1 VDILCVDKGTLELA
15 CLHHDPMQNDSPTFP
30 DHDSPESS
38 TDWEALARYLAGE
51 SSAAESERIG
61 LWLREHKADAAFVA
75 ALEKS
80 LTGLASSEQSDIDVD
95 RALASVVERRDSL
108 TRGPATS
115 ARRPPRELRYS
126 RRTASMWR
134 AAAILAAAAAVVVA
148 ARLVLQRD
156 DGDRSPAATTG
167 AGRTFATAVGKR
179 DSLRLPDGGRVV
191 LGPASRLVVAASYG
205 RGTREVE
212 LHGEAY
218 FDVVH
223 DTTRSFVVRA
233 GDVSVRDVGTS
244 FGVRADSGRF
254 VQVVVTSGSVM
265 LRSSA
270 SADSGLLL
278 AAGDVGTVQPD
289 GRVASRH
296 IGATGQYLAW
306 MRDSLVFRDASLTE
320 VSEELRR
327 WYGVVLRVEDP
338 SLAERHLTMTFAGDP
353 IDRVL
358 RVIGLGLG
366 TGIERRGDT
375 AIVHRS
381 TPNSR
386 AQ

>member
-1 VDILCVDKGTLELA
+1 
-15 CLHHDPMQNDSPTFP
+15 MQNDSPTSP

-51 SSAAESERIG
+51 SSGAESERIE
-61 LWLREHKADAAFVA
+61 LWLKAHKADAAFVA
-75 ALEKS
+75 ALQ
-80 LTGLASSEQSDIDVD
+80 TALAGFAPSELSDIDVD
-95 RALASVVERRDSL
+95 RALARVVERRDSISDA
-108 TRGPATS
+108 ATTS
-115 ARRPPRELRYS
+115 VRRPPRDPRHS
-126 RRTASMWR
+126 RRSAPMWR
-134 AAAILAAAAAVVVA
+134 AAALLAAAAAVVVA
-148 ARLVLQRD
+148 ARLVLQRE
-156 DGDRSPAATTG
+156 GSERSPVTTSG
-167 AGRTFATAVGKR
+167 TGRTFATAVGKR

-205 RGTREVE
+205 HGTREVE

-244 FGVRADSGRF
+244 FGVRADGGRF

-265 LRSSA
+265 LRSA
-270 SADSGLLL
+270 TADSGLLL
-278 AAGDVGTVQPD
+278 AAGDVGSVQPD
-289 GRVASRH
+289 GRVTSRH
-296 IGATGQYLAW
+296 IGATEQYLAW
-306 MRDSLVFRDASLTE
+306 MRDSLVFRDASLSE

-327 WYGVVLRVEDP
+327 WYGVVLRVDDS

-366 TGIERRGDT
+366 ADIARRSDT
-375 AIVHRS
+375 AIVRRS
-381 TPNSR
+381 TPGSR

>member
-1 VDILCVDKGTLELA
+1 
-15 CLHHDPMQNDSPTFP
+15 MQSDSPTSP
-30 DHDSPESS
+30 DPGSPNSS
-38 TDWEALARYLAGE
+38 THWEELARYLAGE
-51 SSAAESERIG
+51 SSAEESERIG
-61 LWLREHKADAAFVA
+61 LWLKEHKADAALVA

-80 LTGLASSEQSDIDVD
+80 LAGLASSEHSDIDVD
-95 RALASVVERRDSL
+95 RALVRVRERRDS
-108 TRGPATS
+108 TS
-115 ARRPPRELRYS
+115 DAMTAARRPPRELRYS

-156 DGDRSPAATTG
+156 SGERSPAATAGT
-167 AGRTFATAVGKR
+167 GRTFATAVGKR

-254 VQVVVTSGSVM
+254 VQVVVTAGSVM
-265 LRSSA
+265 LRSA
-270 SADSGLLL
+270 TADSGLVL

-289 GRVASRH
+289 GRVTRRQ

-306 MRDSLVFRDASLTE
+306 MRDSLVFRDASLPE

-327 WYGVVLRVEDP
+327 WYGVVLRVDDP
-338 SLAERHLTMTFAGDP
+338 GLVERHLTMTFAGDP

-366 TGIERRGDT
+366 ADIERRGDT
-375 AIVHRS
+375 AVVHRS
-381 TPNSR
+381 TPSSR

>member
-1 VDILCVDKGTLELA
+1 
-15 CLHHDPMQNDSPTFP
+15 MQNDSPTSP
-30 DHDSPESS
+30 DHDASESS

-61 LWLREHKADAAFVA
+61 QWLKEHKADAALLA
-75 ALEKS
+75 ALDKS
-80 LTGLASSEQSDIDVD
+80 LAGIASTEQADIDVD
-95 RALASVVERRDSL
+95 RALTRVIERRDS
-108 TRGPATS
+108 TSGDPATS
-115 ARRPPRELRYS
+115 ARRLPRELRYS

-156 DGDRSPAATTG
+156 SGERSPVATAG

-179 DSLRLPDGGRVV
+179 DSLRLPDGARVV

-244 FGVRADSGRF
+244 FGVRADRGRF

-265 LRSSA
+265 LRSA
-270 SADSGLLL
+270 SADSGVALV
-278 AAGDVGTVQPD
+278 AGDVGTVQPD
-289 GRVASRH
+289 GRVARRH

-366 TGIERRGDT
+366 AGIERRGDT

-381 TPNSR
+381 TPSSR